1 MNIGINIRR
10 MVARRKKDDLKE
22 DTIYIK
28 KRDKPNIILE
38 FGDDVEL
45 IM

>member
-1 MNIGINIRR
+1 MNIGIMIRR
-10 MVARRKKDDLKE
+10 MVARRKKDDLNE
-22 DTIYIK
+22 DTISVK
-28 KRDKPNIILE
+28 KRNKPNIILE

>member
-1 MNIGINIRR
+1 MIRR

-22 DTIYIK
+22 DEIYIK
-28 KRDKPNIILE
+28 TRNKPNIILE
-38 FGDDVEL
+38 FGDNVEL